1 MAGASLTDEA
11 LQEAVEAVARFGSQR
26 AAADALNMSR
36 ATFQHRLQEAQRRG
50 FQADGPPMVMKGQS
64 VLYDAAGN
72 ERARWDKTRL
82 AGRSEA
88 DTPQLP
94 DPKRITKTSR
104 LFDQTGAV
112 VQQWVTEKADEA
124 EREALWR
131 ECAIGVAAEVK
142 RAKPAPRGRHAVSS
156 DVLAVYP
163 VGDHHVG
170 MLAWS
175 EETGG
180 ESYDLSRS
188 EQLLADASQRLIEV
202 CPPSEQCLIAFLGDF
217 LHYDSYAA
225 VTPMH
230 KNLLDA
236 DGRFP
241 KMVKVAV
248 RMVRHMI
255 SAALARHGNVRVIFE
270 KGNHDP
276 ASAAFMTI
284 LLGCLYENEPRVSV
298 DTSPQHYHY
307 FEWGRVLIGTHHG
320 DKAKPQQ
327 LPAIMATDQPEAWG
341 RTSCRLWLTGHVHHE
356 AVKEYP
362 GCNVETLGVL
372 PPADAYAASNGY
384 RSRQS
389 MKAIVFHREHGEVER
404 HTVNPSMFNVRAAA

>member
-1 MAGASLTDEA
+1 MAASSLSDEA
-11 LQEAVEAVARFGSQR
+11 LQEAVDAMAAFGSQR
-26 AAADALNMSR
+26 AAAQALNMSR
-36 ATFQHRLQEAQRRG
+36 ATFQHRIQEAERRG
-50 FQADGPPMVMKGQS
+50 FAATDPRMVMKGQS
-64 VLYDAAGN
+64 ILYDAQGN
-72 ERARWDKTRL
+72 ERVRWDKTRL
-82 AGRSEA
+82 AGRA
-88 DTPQLP
+88 DVDTVQLP
-94 DPKRITKTSR
+94 DPKKIVKTSR

-124 EREALWR
+124 TREALWR
-131 ECAIGVAAEVK
+131 ECALGVAGDVK
-142 RAKPAPRGRHAVSS
+142 RAKPVPRGRHAVSA
-156 DVLAVYP
+156 DTLAVYP

-202 CPPSEQCLIAFLGDF
+202 CPPSEQALIAFLGDF

-225 VTPMH
+225 VTPAH
-230 KNLLDA
+230 KNILDA

-241 KMVKVAV
+241 KMIRVAV

-255 SAALARHGNVRVIFE
+255 GAALTRHGNVRVIFE

-276 ASAAFMTI
+276 ATAAFMTV
-284 LLGCLYENEPRVSV
+284 LLACLYENEPRVSV
-298 DTSPQHYHY
+298 DSSPQHFHY
-307 FEWGRVLIGTHHG
+307 YEFGRVLIGTHHG
-320 DKAKPQQ
+320 DRAKPAQ
-327 LPAIMATDQPEAWG
+327 LPAIMATDMAEAWG
-341 RTSCRLWLTGHVHHE
+341 RTSYRLWLTGHVHHE
-356 AVKEYP
+356 AIKEFP
-362 GCNVETLGVL
+362 GCHVETLGVL

-404 HTVNPSMFNVRAAA
+404 HTVCPAMFERKDAA

>member
-1 MAGASLTDEA
+1 MAGAPLSDEA
-11 LQEAVEAVARFGSQR
+11 LQAAVDAVARFGGQR
-26 AAADALNMSR
+26 AAADSLGMSR
-36 ATFQHRLQEAQRRG
+36 STFQHRVQEAERRG
-50 FQADGPPMVMKGQS
+50 FRADGPPMVMKGQS
-64 VLYDAAGN
+64 VLYDASGN
-72 ERARWDKTRL
+72 ERGRWDKTRL
-82 AGRSEA
+82 AGRNEG
-88 DTPQLP
+88 DTVQLP

-124 EREALWR
+124 TREALWR
-131 ECAIGVAAEVK
+131 ECAIGVAAEVR
-142 RAKPAPRGRHAVSS
+142 RAKPVTRGRHAVSA
-156 DVLAVYP
+156 DTLAVYP

-180 ESYDLSRS
+180 ESYDLARS

-202 CPPSEQCLIAFLGDF
+202 CPPSEQALIAFLGDF

-225 VTPMH
+225 VTPAH
-230 KNLLDA
+230 NNLLDA

-241 KMVKVAV
+241 KMVRTAV

-255 SAALARHGNVRVIFE
+255 SAALARHQNVRVIFE

-276 ASAAFMTI
+276 ATAAFMTV
-284 LLGCLYENEPRVSV
+284 LLGVLYENEPRVSV
-298 DTSPQHYHY
+298 DTSPQHFHY
-307 FEWGRVLIGTHHG
+307 FEFGRVLIGTHHG

-327 LPAIMATDQPEAWG
+327 LPAIMATDMAEAWG
-341 RTSCRLWLTGHVHHE
+341 RTSYRVWLTGHVHHE

-362 GCNVETLGVL
+362 GCHVETLGVL

-404 HTVNPSMFNVRAAA
+404 HTVNPGMFQARAAA

>member
-1 MAGASLTDEA
+1 MAQASLSDEA
-11 LQEAVEAVARFGSQR
+11 CQQAADAFARFGSQR
-26 AAADALNMSR
+26 AAADSLGISR
-36 ATFQHRLQEAQRRG
+36 STFQHRINEAERRG
-50 FQADGPPMVMKGQS
+50 FMGDGPRMVMRGQS
-64 VLYDAAGN
+64 ILYDAQGN
-72 ERARWDKTRL
+72 ERGRWDKTRL
-82 AGRSEA
+82 AGRPEA
-88 DTPQLP
+88 DTVQLP

-112 VQQWVTEKADEA
+112 IQQWVSEKADEA
-124 EREALWR
+124 EREALWKQ
-131 ECAIGVAAEVK
+131 CAADIAAEVK
-142 RAKPAPRGRHAVSS
+142 RSKPVARGRHAVSA
-156 DVLAVYP
+156 DTLAVYP

-180 ESYDLSRS
+180 ESYDLARS

-202 CPPSEQCLIAFLGDF
+202 CPPSEQALIAWLGDF
-217 LHYDSYAA
+217 LHYDSYSA

-241 KMVKVAV
+241 KMIRTAV

-255 SAALARHGNVRVIFE
+255 AAALARHGNVRVIFE

-276 ASAAFMTI
+276 ATAAFMTV

-298 DTSPQHYHY
+298 DTSPQHFHY
-307 FEWGRVLIGTHHG
+307 FEFGKVLIGTHHG
-320 DKAKPQQ
+320 DKAKPAQ

-341 RTSCRLWLTGHVHHE
+341 RTSYRLWLTGHVHHE
-356 AVKEYP
+356 AIKEFP
-362 GCNVETLGVL
+362 GCHVETLGVL

-404 HTVNPSMFNVRAAA
+404 HTVNPNMFNARAAA

>member
-1 MAGASLTDEA
+1 MAGAPLSDEA
-11 LQEAVEAVARFGSQR
+11 LQAAVDAVAQFGSQR
-26 AAADALNMSR
+26 AAADYLKMSR
-36 ATFQHRLQEAQRRG
+36 STFQHRIQEAERRG
-50 FQADGPPMVMKGQS
+50 FRTDGPAMVMKGQS
-64 VLYDAAGN
+64 ILYDASGN
-72 ERARWDKTRL
+72 ERGRWDKTRL
-82 AGRSEA
+82 AGRAEA
-88 DTPQLP
+88 DTVQLP

-112 VQQWVTEKADEA
+112 VQQWVTEKPQDA
-124 EREALWR
+124 EREALWLQ
-131 ECAIGVAAEVK
+131 CAKDISGEVK
-142 RAKPAPRGRHAVSS
+142 RAKPVLRGRHALSS
-156 DVLAVYP
+156 ETLAVYP

-180 ESYDLSRS
+180 ESYDLNRS
-188 EQLLADASQRLIEV
+188 EQLLADASRRLIEV
-202 CPPSEQCLIAFLGDF
+202 CPPSEQALITWLGDF
-217 LHYDSYAA
+217 FHYDSYAA

-255 SAALARHGNVRVIFE
+255 SAALARHGNVRIIFE

-276 ASAAFMTI
+276 ATAAFMTV

-298 DTSPQHYHY
+298 DTSPQHFHY

-320 DKAKPQQ
+320 DKAKPAQ
-327 LPAIMATDQPEAWG
+327 LPAIMATDQPGAWG
-341 RTSCRLWLTGHVHHE
+341 RTSYRVWLTGHVHHE

-372 PPADAYAASNGY
+372 PPADAYAASSGY

-404 HTVNPSMFNVRAAA
+404 HTVNPGMFNARAAA

>member
-1 MAGASLTDEA
+1 MAGAPLSDEA
-11 LQEAVEAVARFGSQR
+11 LQAAVDAVARFGGQR
-26 AAADALNMSR
+26 AAADSLGMSR
-36 ATFQHRLQEAQRRG
+36 STFQHRIQEAERRG
-50 FQADGPPMVMKGQS
+50 FRADGPAMVMKGQS
-64 VLYDAAGN
+64 ILYDASGN
-72 ERARWDKTRL
+72 ERGRWDKTRL
-82 AGRSEA
+82 AGRAEA
-88 DTPQLP
+88 DTVQLP

-112 VQQWVTEKADEA
+112 VQQWVTEKPQDA
-124 EREALWR
+124 EREALWLQ
-131 ECAIGVAAEVK
+131 CAKDIAGEVK

-163 VGDHHVG
+163 VGDHHLG
-170 MLAWS
+170 MLAWN

-180 ESYDLSRS
+180 ESYDMPRS

-202 CPPSEQCLIAFLGDF
+202 CPPSEQALIAFLGDF
-217 LHYDSYAA
+217 LHYDSYSAI
-225 VTPMH
+225 TPAH

-241 KMVKVAV
+241 KMIRVAV

-255 SAALARHGNVRVIFE
+255 SAALTRHGNVRVIFE

-276 ASAAFMTI
+276 ATAAFMTV
-284 LLGCLYENEPRVSV
+284 LLACLYENEPRVSV
-298 DTSPQHYHY
+298 DSSPQHYHY
-307 FEWGRVLIGTHHG
+307 FEWGKVLIGTHHG
-320 DKAKPQQ
+320 DKAKPAQ
-327 LPAIMATDQPEAWG
+327 LPAIMATDQPGAWG
-341 RTSCRLWLTGHVHHE
+341 RTSYRVWLTGHVHHE

-372 PPADAYAASNGY
+372 PPADAYAASSGY

-389 MKAIVFHREHGEVER
+389 MKAIVFHRAHGEVER
-404 HTVNPSMFNVRAAA
+404 HTVCPAMFDRRDAA

>member
-1 MAGASLTDEA
+1 MAQASLSDEA
-11 LQEAVEAVARFGSQR
+11 CQQAADAFARFGSQR
-26 AAADALNMSR
+26 AAADSLGISR
-36 ATFQHRLQEAQRRG
+36 STFQHRINEAERRG
-50 FQADGPPMVMKGQS
+50 FMGDGPRMVMRGQS
-64 VLYDAAGN
+64 VLYDAQGN
-72 ERARWDKTRL
+72 ERGRWDKTRL
-82 AGRSEA
+82 AGRPEA
-88 DTPQLP
+88 DTVQLP

-112 VQQWVTEKADEA
+112 IQQWVSEKADEA
-124 EREALWR
+124 EREALWKQ
-131 ECAIGVAAEVK
+131 CAEDIAAEVK
-142 RAKPAPRGRHAVSS
+142 RAKPVARGRHAVSA

-202 CPPSEQCLIAFLGDF
+202 CPPSEQALIAFLGDF
-217 LHYDSYAA
+217 LHYDSYSA

-241 KMVKVAV
+241 KMIRVAV

-255 SAALARHGNVRVIFE
+255 AAALARHGNIRVIFE

-276 ASAAFMTI
+276 ATAAFMTV

-298 DTSPQHYHY
+298 DTSPQHFHY
-307 FEWGRVLIGTHHG
+307 YEFGRVLIGTHHG
-320 DKAKPQQ
+320 DKAKLQQ

-341 RTSCRLWLTGHVHHE
+341 RTSYRLWLTGHVHHE
-356 AVKEYP
+356 AIKEFL
-362 GCNVETLGVL
+362 GCHVETLGVL

-404 HTVNPSMFNVRAAA
+404 HTVNPGMFSARAAA

>member
-1 MAGASLTDEA
+1 MAGTSLTDEA
-11 LQEAVEAVARFGSQR
+11 LQEAVDVMAAFGSQR
-26 AAADALNMSR
+26 AASQALNMSR
-36 ATFQHRLQEAQRRG
+36 ATFQHRIQEAERRG
-50 FQADGPPMVMKGQS
+50 FAATAPRMVMKGQS
-64 VLYDAAGN
+64 ILYDASGN
-72 ERARWDKTRL
+72 ERGRWDKTRL
-82 AGRSEA
+82 AGRAEA
-88 DTPQLP
+88 DTVQLP

-112 VQQWVTEKADEA
+112 VQQWVTENADEA

-131 ECAIGVAAEVK
+131 ECATGIAADVK
-142 RAKPAPRGRHAVSS
+142 RAKPVPRGRHAISS
-156 DVLAVYP
+156 DTLAVYP

-180 ESYDLSRS
+180 ECYDLNRS

-202 CPPSEQCLIAFLGDF
+202 CPPSEQALIAFLGDF

-225 VTPMH
+225 VTPAH

-241 KMVKVAV
+241 KMVRTAV

-298 DTSPQHYHY
+298 DTSPQHFHY
-307 FEWGRVLIGTHHG
+307 YEFGRVLIGTHHG
-320 DKAKPQQ
+320 DRVKPAQ
-327 LPAIMATDQPEAWG
+327 LPAIMATDMAEAWG
-341 RTSCRLWLTGHVHHE
+341 RTSCRVWLTGHVHHE
-356 AVKEYP
+356 SVKEYP
-362 GCNVETLGVL
+362 GCHVETLGVL
-372 PPADAYAASNGY
+372 PPADAYSASNGY

-389 MKAIVFHREHGEVER
+389 MKAIVFHREYGEVER
-404 HTVNPSMFNVRAAA
+404 HTVNPNMFNARAAA

>member
-1 MAGASLTDEA
+1 MAQASLTDEA
-11 LQEAVEAVARFGSQR
+11 CQQAADAFARFGSQR
-26 AAADALNMSR
+26 AAADSLGISR
-36 ATFQHRLQEAQRRG
+36 STFQHRINEAERRG
-50 FQADGPPMVMKGQS
+50 FMGDGPRMVMKGQS
-64 VLYDAAGN
+64 VLYDASGN
-72 ERARWDKTRL
+72 ERGRWDKTRL
-82 AGRSEA
+82 AGRDEA
-88 DTPQLP
+88 DTVQLP

-112 VQQWVTEKADEA
+112 IQQWVSEKADEA
-124 EREALWR
+124 EREALWKQ
-131 ECAIGVAAEVK
+131 CAADIAAEVK
-142 RAKPAPRGRHAVSS
+142 RAKPVARGRHAVSA
-156 DVLAVYP
+156 DTLAVYP

-180 ESYDLSRS
+180 ESYDLARS

-202 CPPSEQCLIAFLGDF
+202 CPPSEQALIAWLGDF
-217 LHYDSYAA
+217 LHYDSYSA

-241 KMVKVAV
+241 KMIRTAV

-255 SAALARHGNVRVIFE
+255 AAALARHERVRVIFE

-276 ASAAFMTI
+276 ATAAFMTV

-298 DTSPQHYHY
+298 DTSPQHFHY

-320 DKAKPQQ
+320 DKAKPAQ

-341 RTSCRLWLTGHVHHE
+341 RTSCRVWLTGHVHHE
-356 AVKEYP
+356 SLKEYP
-362 GCNVETLGVL
+362 GCHVETLGVL

-404 HTVNPSMFNVRAAA
+404 HTVSAGMFQARAA

>member
-1 MAGASLTDEA
+1 MAQASLSDEA
-11 LQEAVEAVARFGSQR
+11 CQQAADAFARFGSQR
-26 AAADALNMSR
+26 AAADSLGLSR
-36 ATFQHRLQEAQRRG
+36 STFQHRINEAERRG
-50 FQADGPPMVMKGQS
+50 FLGDGPRMVMRGQS
-64 VLYDAAGN
+64 VLYDAQGN
-72 ERARWDKTRL
+72 ERGRWDKTRL
-82 AGRSEA
+82 AGRPEA
-88 DTPQLP
+88 DTVQLP

-112 VQQWVTEKADEA
+112 IQQWVSEKADEA
-124 EREALWR
+124 EREALWKQ
-131 ECAIGVAAEVK
+131 CAEDIAAEVK
-142 RAKPAPRGRHAVSS
+142 RAKPVARGRHAVSA

-202 CPPSEQCLIAFLGDF
+202 CPPSEQALIAFLGDF

-241 KMVKVAV
+241 KMIRVAV

-255 SAALARHGNVRVIFE
+255 AAALARHGNIRVIFE

-276 ASAAFMTI
+276 ATAAFMTV

-298 DTSPQHYHY
+298 DTSPQHFHY
-307 FEWGRVLIGTHHG
+307 YEFGRVLIGTHHG
-320 DKAKPQQ
+320 DKAKLQQ

-341 RTSCRLWLTGHVHHE
+341 RTSYRLWLTGHVHHE
-356 AVKEYP
+356 AIKEFL
-362 GCNVETLGVL
+362 GCHVETLGVL

-404 HTVNPSMFNVRAAA
+404 HTVNPGMFSARAAA

>member
-1 MAGASLTDEA
+1 MAGASLSDEA
-11 LQEAVEAVARFGSQR
+11 LQEAVDAMAAFGSQR
-26 AAADALNMSR
+26 AAAQALNMSR
-36 ATFQHRLQEAQRRG
+36 ATFQHRIQEAERRG
-50 FQADGPPMVMKGQS
+50 FAATDPRMVMKGQS
-64 VLYDAAGN
+64 ILYDAQGN
-72 ERARWDKTRL
+72 ERGRWDKTRL
-82 AGRSEA
+82 AGRA
-88 DTPQLP
+88 DVDTVQLP
-94 DPKRITKTSR
+94 DPKKIVKTSR

-124 EREALWR
+124 TREALWR
-131 ECAIGVAAEVK
+131 ECALGVAGDVK
-142 RAKPAPRGRHAVSS
+142 RAKPVPRGKHAVSA
-156 DVLAVYP
+156 DTLAVYP

-202 CPPSEQCLIAFLGDF
+202 CPPSEQCLIAWLGDF

-241 KMVKVAV
+241 KMVRTAV

-255 SAALARHGNVRVIFE
+255 AAALARHQNVRVIFE

-276 ASAAFMTI
+276 ATAAFMTV
-284 LLGCLYENEPRVSV
+284 LLACLYENEPRVSV
-298 DTSPQHYHY
+298 DSSPQHFHY

-341 RTSCRLWLTGHVHHE
+341 RTSYRLWLTGHVHHE
-356 AVKEYP
+356 AIKEFP
-362 GCNVETLGVL
+362 GCHVETLGVL

-389 MKAIVFHREHGEVER
+389 MKAIVFHRKHGEVER
-404 HTVNPSMFNVRAAA
+404 HTVCPAMFERRDAA

>member
-1 MAGASLTDEA
+1 
-11 LQEAVEAVARFGSQR
+11 
-26 AAADALNMSR
+26 
-36 ATFQHRLQEAQRRG
+36 
-50 FQADGPPMVMKGQS
+50 
-64 VLYDAAGN
+64 
-72 ERARWDKTRL
+72 
-82 AGRSEA
+82 
-88 DTPQLP
+88 
-94 DPKRITKTSR
+94 
-104 LFDQTGAV
+104 
-112 VQQWVTEKADEA
+112 
-124 EREALWR
+124 
-131 ECAIGVAAEVK
+131 
-142 RAKPAPRGRHAVSS
+142 
-156 DVLAVYP
+156 
-163 VGDHHVG
+163 

-307 FEWGRVLIGTHHG
+307 FEFGRVLIGTHHG

>member
-1 MAGASLTDEA
+1 MAQAGLTDEA
-11 LQEAVEAVARFGSQR
+11 CQQAADAMARFGSQR
-26 AAADALNMSR
+26 AAAESLGMSR
-36 ATFQHRLQEAQRRG
+36 STFQHRIQEAERRG
-50 FQADGPPMVMKGQS
+50 FTGDGPRMVMKGQS
-64 VLYDAAGN
+64 ILYDGQGN
-72 ERARWDKTRL
+72 ERGRWDKTRL
-82 AGRSEA
+82 AGRDEA
-88 DTPQLP
+88 DTVQLP

-112 VQQWVTEKADEA
+112 IQQWVSEKADEA
-124 EREALWR
+124 EREALWQK
-131 ECAIGVAAEVK
+131 CAQDIAAEVK
-142 RAKPAPRGRHAVSS
+142 RAKPTPRGRHAISS
-156 DVLAVYP
+156 ETLAVYP

-175 EETGG
+175 DETGG
-180 ESYDLSRS
+180 ESYDLTRS

-202 CPPSEQCLIAFLGDF
+202 CPPSEQALIAFLGDF

-225 VTPMH
+225 VTPTH
-230 KNLLDA
+230 KNILDA

-241 KMVKVAV
+241 KMIQCAV

-255 SAALARHGNVRVIFE
+255 LAALTRHGNVRVIFE

-276 ASAAFMTI
+276 ATAAFMTV
-284 LLGCLYENEPRVSV
+284 LLACLYENEPRVSV

-307 FEWGRVLIGTHHG
+307 FEWGKVLIGTHHG
-320 DKAKPQQ
+320 DKAKPAQ
-327 LPAIMATDQPEAWG
+327 LPAIMATDMPEAWG
-341 RTSCRLWLTGHVHHE
+341 RTSCRVWLTGHVHHE

-372 PPADAYAASNGY
+372 PPADAYAASSGY
-384 RSRQS
+384 RSRQT

-404 HTVNPSMFNVRAAA
+404 HTVNPGMFNARAAA

>member
-1 MAGASLTDEA
+1 MAAQSLTDEV
-11 LQEAVEAVARFGSQR
+11 LQEAIEAVARLGSQR
-26 AAADALNMSR
+26 AAADYLRMSR
-36 ATFQHRLQEAQRRG
+36 TTFQHRVREAERRG
-50 FQADGPPMVMKGQS
+50 FRPDGQRMVMKGQS
-64 VLYDAAGN
+64 VLYDADGN
-72 ERARWDKTRL
+72 ERGRWDKTRL
-82 AGRSEA
+82 AGRDEG
-88 DTPQLP
+88 DTVQLP
-94 DPKRITKTSR
+94 DPKKIVKTSR
-104 LFDQTGAV
+104 LYDQTGAIT
-112 VQQWVTEKADEA
+112 QQWVTEKADEA
-124 EREALWR
+124 EREALWKQ
-131 ECAIGVAAEVK
+131 CAADIAADVK
-142 RAKPAPRGRHAVSS
+142 RAKQVPRGKHAVSS

-170 MLAWS
+170 MRAWS

-180 ESYDLSRS
+180 ENYDLARS

-202 CPPSEQCLIAFLGDF
+202 CPPSEQALIAWLGDF

-225 VTPMH
+225 VTPQH

-241 KMVKVAV
+241 KMIQCAV

-255 SAALARHGNVRVIFE
+255 SAALARHGRVRVIFE

-276 ASAAFMTI
+276 ATAAFMTV
-284 LLGCLYENEPRVSV
+284 LLGVLYEAEPRVSV
-298 DTSPQHYHY
+298 DTSPQHFHY

-341 RTSCRLWLTGHVHHE
+341 RTSYRLWLTGHVHHE

-372 PPADAYAASNGY
+372 PPADAYAASSGY

-404 HTVNPSMFNVRAAA
+404 HTVRPNMFERRDAA

>member
-1 MAGASLTDEA
+1 MATASLTDEA
-11 LQEAVEAVARFGSQR
+11 LQEAVDLVARFGSQR

-50 FQADGPPMVMKGQS
+50 FRADGPPMVMKGQS

-82 AGRSEA
+82 AGRAEA

-142 RAKPAPRGRHAVSS
+142 RAKPVSRGRHAVSS

-180 ESYDLSRS
+180 ESYDLNRS

-217 LHYDSYAA
+217 LHYDSYSA

-298 DTSPQHYHY
+298 DTSPQHFHY
-307 FEWGRVLIGTHHG
+307 YEFGRVLIGTHHG
-320 DKAKPQQ
+320 DKAKPAQ
-327 LPAIMATDQPEAWG
+327 LPAIMATDMAEAWG
-341 RTSCRLWLTGHVHHE
+341 RTSCRVWLTGHVHHE

-404 HTVNPSMFNVRAAA
+404 HTVNPTMFQARAA